1 MPSEERKCESCD
13 KDSHCSEDHKSR
25 NYMDCAHYRQK
36 QPTEGQKV
44 CPKCGGEMEF
54 VDDSEWYDA
63 DGTQHHDVLA
73 CTNAN
78 CGREEKVKP

>member
-36 QPTEGQKV
+36 QPTEGQRV
-44 CPKCGGEMEF
+44 CPKCGGKMMITMLEDEETF
-54 VDDSEWYDA
+54 YYVCE
-63 DGTQHHDVLA
+63 
-73 CTNAN
+73 
-78 CGREEKVKP
+78 CGHEEKVR